1 MPELDVAGRT
11 DQGRERARNED
22 QFAIADLHRHVT
34 VRESSMAPAA
44 HRPWAGG
51 AQGLLLAVA
60 DGIGGHP
67 GGEIASAVAVDALLQ
82 YATWQMPWVT
92 DTARD
97 ERLLMEELGT
107 ALELCQERVRR
118 IAQRA
123 KFEHHEPGT
132 TLTAAYIAW
141 PSMFIVHAGDTRCYL
156 LRDGELAQ
164 LTTDH
169 TLAAQL
175 VGTSVMSAEAAGKS
189 RWSHVLNNA
198 VGGGPRDVKA
208 EVRRA
213 ELRRGDVI
221 LLCSDGLTGHLDEDA
236 LARILARE
244 ATAERICGELIAAAN
259 GAGGRDNITAVVLRV
274 PS

>member
-11 DQGRERARNED
+11 DRGRERARNED
-22 QFAIADLHRHVT
+22 QFAIADLYRQVT

-60 DGIGGHP
+60 DGIGGHA
-67 GGEIASAVAVDALLQ
+67 GGDIASAAAVDALLQ

-97 ERLLMEELGT
+97 ERLLMEDLGA
-107 ALELCQERVRR
+107 ALEVCQDRVRR
-118 IAQRA
+118 VARR
-123 KFEHHEPGT
+123 EHLEHQEPGT
-132 TLTAAYIAW
+132 TLTAAYISW

-156 LRDGELAQ
+156 LRDGKLLQ

-175 VGTSVMSAEAAGKS
+175 VGTSVMSAEAAENS

-198 VGGGPRDVKA
+198 IGGGPRDVKA

-213 ELRRGDVI
+213 ELRRGDVV
-221 LLCSDGLTGHLDEDA
+221 LLCSDGLTRHLDEPA
-236 LARILARE
+236 LARTLSRA
-244 ATAERICGELIAAAN
+244 ATAERACGDLIAAAN
-259 GAGGRDNITAVVLRV
+259 GAGGRDNITAVVIRV